1 MTASRPIWPAF
12 VPYDEKEFV
21 LSPSRWL
28 AVFASLAV
36 LAIGVSACGSSS
48 SDSSSSSAGNL
59 SGEVAG
65 AGSTAQEAAQEAW
78 TAEFENANS
87 GATITYDAVGSGGG
101 REQFIAGGVGFAGS
115 DAALS
120 PEEGELTKAAERCKP
135 GKLVEVPAYISPIAI
150 IYNLEGVESL
160 QLDPETLAKIFAQK
174 ITSWNDPAIA
184 KDNPGVELPDTRI
197 VPVNRSDESG
207 TTQNFTEYLSEVVPS
222 IWKYEV
228 SGDWPVKG
236 GEAAQGTSGVVEAVT
251 AGEGAIGYADAS
263 QAGELGVAMIKV
275 GKEYAEPTPEAAA
288 KIVEESPEAKDE
300 VSGPYTLPYELDRKT
315 ESQGTYPIVLVSYL
329 IGCTKYDS
337 ASEAAIVKA
346 YFEYA
351 ISSEGQ
357 KVAAEN
363 AGSAPL
369 SAALTKKAQT
379 AVEAIEGSS

>member
-1 MTASRPIWPAF
+1 M
-12 VPYDEKEFV
+12 

-120 PEEGELTKAAERCKP
+120 TEEGELTKAAARCNP
-135 GKLVEVPAYISPIAI
+135 GKLVEIPAYVSPIAI
-150 IYNLEGVESL
+150 IYNLEGVEGL
-160 QLDPETLAKIFAQK
+160 QLDPETLAKIFNQE
-174 ITSWNDPAIA
+174 ISTWNDPAIA

-251 AGEGAIGYADAS
+251 AGDGAGLS
-263 QAGELGVAMIKV
+263 
-275 GKEYAEPTPEAAA
+275 
-288 KIVEESPEAKDE
+288 
-300 VSGPYTLPYELDRKT
+300 VSGA
-315 ESQGTYPIVLVSYL
+315 G
-329 IGCTKYDS
+329 
-337 ASEAAIVKA
+337 AS
-346 YFEYA
+346 FRD
-351 ISSEGQ
+351 
-357 KVAAEN
+357 
-363 AGSAPL
+363 
-369 SAALTKKAQT
+369 
-379 AVEAIEGSS
+379 

>member
-1 MTASRPIWPAF
+1 M
-12 VPYDEKEFV
+12 PYDEKEFV

-36 LAIGVSACGSSS
+36 LALGVSACGSSS
-48 SDSSSSSAGNL
+48 DSSSSGGSL

-101 REQFIAGGVGFAGS
+101 REQFIAGGVGYAGS

-120 PEEGELTKAAERCKP
+120 EEEGELKKAAERCAP
-135 GKLVEVPAYISPIAI
+135 GKLVEVPAYVSPIAI
-150 IYNLEGVESL
+150 IYNVEGVEGL
-160 QLDPETLAKIFAQK
+160 QLDPETLAKIFNQE
-174 ITSWNDPAIA
+174 ISNWNDPAIA

-251 AGEGAIGYADAS
+251 AGDGAIGYADAS
-263 QAGELGVAMIKV
+263 QAGELGVATIKV

-288 KIVEESPEAKDE
+288 KILEESPEAKDE
-300 VSGPYTLPYELDRKT
+300 AKSPYMFPFELDRKT
-315 ESQGTYPIVLVSYL
+315 ETQGTYPIVLVSYL
-329 IGCTKYDS
+329 IGCTKYGS

-369 SAALTKKAQT
+369 SAALTKKIQP